1 MLGRGRNKASVVSR
15 CKLWVGVGGG
25 GAGDRGIG
33 WDVERE
39 PDFHALPRD

>member
-25 GAGDRGIG
+25 GAMIG
-33 WDVERE
+33 G
-39 PDFHALPRD
+39 LGGM